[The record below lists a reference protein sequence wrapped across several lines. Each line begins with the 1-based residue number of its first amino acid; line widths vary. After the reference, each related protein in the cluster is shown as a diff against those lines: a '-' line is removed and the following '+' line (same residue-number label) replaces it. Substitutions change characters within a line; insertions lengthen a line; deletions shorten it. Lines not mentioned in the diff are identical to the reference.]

1 VRVLAFDSCLGAC
14 SAALL
19 DERSVLAARYEEMPR
34 GQAER
39 LVPMVEEV
47 RAEAGLAWSAIDL
60 ICVTI
65 GPGSFTG
72 VRIGLAAAQGFAL
85 VADLPILGLTTLE
98 ALAGAAPP
106 DRPVLA
112 AIDARRG
119 QLYAQ
124 PFAPGLRP
132 LAPPQALSPEQAAA
146 LAPPGAVVLGSGAPL
161 LKKGGSPLFAE
172 EKGTVPFF
180 PDAAIFGRLGFART
194 GEASRVPPKP
204 LYLRGADAKLPGT

>member
-1 VRVLAFDSCLGAC
+1 MKVLAFDSCLGAC

-19 DERSVLAARYEEMPR
+19 DESGPLASRYEEMPR

-47 RAEAGLAWSAIDL
+47 RAEAGLGWSAIDL

-85 VADLPILGLTTLE
+85 AADLPILGLTTLE
-98 ALAGAAPP
+98 ALAASIEGRAT
-106 DRPVLA
+106 LA
-112 AIDARRG
+112 AVDARRG
-119 QLYAQ
+119 QLYVQAFS
-124 PFAPGLRP
+124 PGGAPLC
-132 LAPPQALSPEQAAA
+132 PPQALSPQAAA
-146 LAPPGAVVLGSGAPL
+146 ELAPSHPFVVVGSGAL
-161 LKKGGSPLFAE
+161 LLMPHFPAGAVMLPGE
-172 EKGTVPFF
+172 
-180 PDAAIFGRLGFART
+180 PDARVFGQLAFARAA
-194 GEASRVPPKP
+194 EARRGAPPRP

>member
-1 VRVLAFDSCLGAC
+1 
-14 SAALL
+14 
-19 DERSVLAARYEEMPR
+19 MPR

-60 ICVTI
+60 ICVTV

-85 VADLPILGLTTLE
+85 ACDLPILGVTTLE
-98 ALAGAAPP
+98 ALACAAPP
-106 DRPVLA
+106 DRAVLA

-124 PFAPGLRP
+124 AFAPGLRP
-132 LAPPQALSPEQAAA
+132 LSPPQALSPEKAAA
-146 LAPPGAVVLGSGAPL
+146 LAPPGAAVLGSGAPL
-161 LKKGGSPLFAE
+161 LEKGDSPHFR
-172 EKGTVPFF
+172 KMGTVPFF
-180 PDAAIFGRLGFART
+180 PDARVFGRLAFARAA
-194 GEASRVPPKP
+194 EAQRGAPPKP

>member
-1 VRVLAFDSCLGAC
+1 MRVLAFDSCLGAC

-19 DERSVLAARYEEMPR
+19 DEGGPIAARYEQMPR

-60 ICVTI
+60 VCVTI

-72 VRIGLAAAQGFAL
+72 VRIGLAAAQGFAI
-85 VADLPILGLTTLE
+85 ACDLPILGVTTLE
-98 ALAGAAPP
+98 ALACAAPP
-106 DRPVLA
+106 GRPALV

-124 PFAPGLRP
+124 PFAAGGVP
-132 LAPPQALSPEQAAA
+132 LAPPQALAPEAAA
-146 LAPPGAVVLGSGAPL
+146 LLAPVGAVILGSGAPL
-161 LKKGGSPLFAE
+161 LKKGSD
-172 EKGTVPFF
+172 PFF
-180 PDAAIFGRLGFART
+180 PEARIFGRLAFARAA
-194 GEASRVPPKP
+194 EARRGAPPKP
-204 LYLRGADAKLPGT
+204 LYLRGADAKLPAT

>member
-19 DERSVLAARYEEMPR
+19 DESGPIAARYEEMPR

-47 RAEAGLAWSAIDL
+47 RVEAGLAWSALDL
-60 ICVTI
+60 ICVTV

-85 VADLPILGLTTLE
+85 AADLPILGLTTLE
-98 ALAGAAPP
+98 ALACAAPP

-112 AIDARRG
+112 LIDARRG

-124 PFAPGLRP
+124 PFAPGLEP
-132 LAPPQALSPEQAAA
+132 LAQPQALAPEQALA
-146 LAPPGAVVLGSGAPL
+146 LAPAGAVVIGKMGSDPI
-161 LKKGGSPLFAE
+161 
-172 EKGTVPFF
+172 F
-180 PDAAIFGRLGFART
+180 PDARVFGRLAFARA
-194 GEASRVPPKP
+194 GEARRGAPPRP